1 MDGKPRAGLLK
12 ISLAIIALKLI
23 KATLTP
29 FVLPLVRPVQTGR
42 GILLSREGILL
53 EITDSSNVKG
63 WGEAVP
69 MQGFHTESLEES
81 WQALTQFLPVLLRKG
96 QGSIQ
101 ETVQQFH
108 SAFPAASAAMSAID
122 TALCDLS
129 SKQQGCSVAAL
140 LAGKFQTSITNSIRV
155 NALLHAQDVRGIIK
169 EAREKFQEGFE
180 TFKIKVGVQS
190 IQQDIARIAA
200 VRETLGQNVEIR
212 LDANEAWTREE
223 ADKAL
228 QSVASLSIEY
238 IEQPLPK
245 ADLHGSVRLRKE
257 QIIPLAADEAACSAE
272 DIQNVLKH
280 QAADLIILKPAAT
293 GGPHLS
299 LRMGELAAQF
309 GIPCTTTTLMDGAV
323 GRAMA
328 THVAAALPDFKTSY
342 ACGLATG
349 SLLKQDLSDGLKI
362 QDGQIS
368 VNHVKGLG
376 VTIDPQQLAR
386 VASAKT
392 IEFSI

>member
-1 MDGKPRAGLLK
+1 M
-12 ISLAIIALKLI
+12 KLI

-29 FVLPLVRPVQTGR
+29 FVLPFVRPVQTGR
-42 GILLSREGILL
+42 GTLLGREGILL
-53 EITDSSNVKG
+53 AITDSSNVKG
-63 WGEAVP
+63 WGEAAP
-69 MQGFHTESLEES
+69 MPGFHTESLEES
-81 WQALTQFLPVLLRKG
+81 WEALTQFLPALLRKE

-108 SAFPAASAAMSAID
+108 SAFPAAGTAMSAID

-129 SKQQGCSVAAL
+129 SKQQGCSVASL
-140 LAGKFQTSITNSIRV
+140 LAGKFQTNITNSIRV

-169 EAREKFQEGFE
+169 EAREKCQEGFQ

-200 VRETLGQNVEIR
+200 VRETLGEDVKIR
-212 LDANEAWTREE
+212 LDANEAWSLEE
-223 ADKAL
+223 ADKVL
-228 QSVASLSIEY
+228 QSAASLSIEY
-238 IEQPLPK
+238 IEQPLPR
-245 ADLHGSVRLRKE
+245 ADLQGSVRLRKE

-272 DIQNVLKH
+272 DIQNILKH
-280 QAADLIILKPAAT
+280 QAADLIILKPAAS

-299 LRMGELAAQF
+299 LRMGELAAQS
-309 GIPCTTTTLMDGAV
+309 GIPCITTTLMDGAV

-328 THVAAALPDFKTSY
+328 THVAVALPVFKTPY

-349 SLLKQDLSDGLKI
+349 NLLKQDLSDGLKI

-376 VTIDPQQLAR
+376 VTIDPSQLAE

-392 IEFSI
+392 VEFSI

>member
-1 MDGKPRAGLLK
+1 MDGKPRAGLFK

-29 FVLPLVRPVQTGR
+29 FVLPLVRPVQTGQ
-42 GILLSREGILL
+42 GTLLDREGILL
-53 EITDSSNVKG
+53 EITNSSNVKG
-63 WGEAVP
+63 WGEAAP
-69 MQGFHTESLEES
+69 MQGFQTESLEES
-81 WQALTQFLPVLLRKG
+81 WEALTQFLPVLLRKE

-108 SAFPAASAAMSAID
+108 SVFPAASAAMSAID

-129 SKQQGCSVAAL
+129 SRQQGRSVAAL
-140 LAGKFQTSITNSIRV
+140 LAGKFQTNITNSIRV
-155 NALLHAQDVRGIIK
+155 NALLHAQDIRGIIK
-169 EAREKFQEGFE
+169 EAREKFQEGFQ

-200 VRETLGQNVEIR
+200 VRETLGHDVKIR
-212 LDANEAWTREE
+212 LDANEAWTREG

-245 ADLHGSVRLRKE
+245 TDLQGSVRLRKE
-257 QIIPLAADEAACSAE
+257 QIIPLAADEAACSVE
-272 DIQNVLKH
+272 DIQNILKH

-299 LRMGELAAQF
+299 LRMGELAVQS
-309 GIPCTTTTLMDGAV
+309 GIPCITTTLMDGAV

-328 THVAAALPDFKTSY
+328 THVAAALPAFKASY

-362 QDGQIS
+362 EDGRIS

-376 VTIDPQQLAR
+376 VTIDPYQLAK